1 MKMSPATRI
10 RPAGTWRS
18 YVGHDEPALASRAE
32 PYSLYN
38 SDGLD
43 RSKNETA
50 TLLDSLGMEL
60 PEGNYSFSF
69 NQSTMFSCGSKKVY
83 YGVIDET
90 TGEEIAHLDVDK
102 PMVDATV
109 GSDSGAFEIRT
120 VPFTIDASR
129 AGHKITFMVAVYNQ
143 TDYLLKSATLNMIVD
158 ADAQAPADA
167 QGVIDAI
174 ASLDITDAEAIANAR
189 TAYEA
194 LDIIGKAWVGAELA
208 AKLASYEQA
217 QDSAKA
223 VVDAIA
229 ALGDKDDLT
238 DENYTDKTEALTA
251 AEKLYNDFV
260 RLYGEEDSA
269 KLITNAQALTDY
281 RTAYNAAEEAA
292 KAKAKQ
298 AAIQN
303 VEDLIEAIG
312 EVNEDNYTEKEAL
325 IVAAETALREL
336 QATYG
341 DEAANEVRNKGDLEE
356 AREKYDEIVA
366 EPEVTY
372 GDMGARGTQRSTRAT
387 R

>member
-1 MKMSPATRI
+1 
-10 RPAGTWRS
+10 
-18 YVGHDEPALASRAE
+18 
-32 PYSLYN
+32 
-38 SDGLD
+38 
-43 RSKNETA
+43 
-50 TLLDSLGMEL
+50 
-60 PEGNYSFSF
+60 
-69 NQSTMFSCGSKKVY
+69 
-83 YGVIDET
+83 
-90 TGEEIAHLDVDK
+90 
-102 PMVDATV
+102 MV
-109 GSDSGAFEIRT
+109 
-120 VPFTIDASR
+120 P
-129 AGHKITFMVAVYNQ
+129 
-143 TDYLLKSATLNMIVD
+143 

-174 ASLDITDAEAIANAR
+174 ASLDIADADAIANAR

-194 LDIIGKAWVGAELA
+194 LDTIGKAWVGAELA

-229 ALGDKDDLT
+229 TLGDKDDLT

-372 GDMGARGTQRSTRAT
+372 GDINGDTKIDASDALMALQHSVQIKTLEGDALVAADVSNDGKVDASDALLILQHSVNLIDHFPVEE
-387 R
+387 

>member
-1 MKMSPATRI
+1 M
-10 RPAGTWRS
+10 
-18 YVGHDEPALASRAE
+18 
-32 PYSLYN
+32 
-38 SDGLD
+38 
-43 RSKNETA
+43 
-50 TLLDSLGMEL
+50 
-60 PEGNYSFSF
+60 
-69 NQSTMFSCGSKKVY
+69 
-83 YGVIDET
+83 
-90 TGEEIAHLDVDK
+90 
-102 PMVDATV
+102 
-109 GSDSGAFEIRT
+109 
-120 VPFTIDASR
+120 
-129 AGHKITFMVAVYNQ
+129 
-143 TDYLLKSATLNMIVD
+143 
-158 ADAQAPADA
+158 
-167 QGVIDAI
+167 
-174 ASLDITDAEAIANAR
+174 
-189 TAYEA
+189 
-194 LDIIGKAWVGAELA
+194 
-208 AKLASYEQA
+208 
-217 QDSAKA
+217 
-223 VVDAIA
+223 VDAIA

-312 EVNEDNYTEKEAL
+312 AVNEDNYTEKEAL

-366 EPEVTY
+366 EAGGNLRRYQRGHKDRRERRA
-372 GDMGARGTQRSTRAT
+372 DGAAAQRADQDAGGRRAGGGGRQQRRQGGRERRAADPAALGEPHRSLPGRGISNFYYERQTPLCQDGTGAFLVRGRY
-387 R
+387 

>member
-1 MKMSPATRI
+1 MKTLEAM
-10 RPAGTWRS
+10 GTTDKCLLSVW
-18 YVGHDEPALASRAE
+18 
-32 PYSLYN
+32 
-38 SDGLD
+38 DG
-43 RSKNETA
+43 ETKLTDCNVTKA
-50 TLLDSLGMEL
+50 
-60 PEGNYSFSF
+60 
-69 NQSTMFSCGSKKVY
+69 
-83 YGVIDET
+83 
-90 TGEEIAHLDVDK
+90 
-102 PMVDATV
+102 MVDAA
-109 GSDSGAFEIRT
+109 GGGGGGYCMIRLPFT
-120 VPFTIDASR
+120 VPEES
-129 AGHKITFMVAVYNQ
+129 AGHQITFQVQLYDSNDFSLSQVSVN
-143 TDYLLKSATLNMIVD
+143 LLVD

-174 ASLDITDAEAIANAR
+174 ASLDIADADAIANAR

-194 LDIIGKAWVGAELA
+194 LDTIGKAWVGAELA

-372 GDMGARGTQRSTRAT
+372 GDINGDTKIDASDALMALQHSVQIKTLEGDALVAADVSNDGKVDASDALLILQHSVNLIDHFPVEE
-387 R
+387 